1 MPLLYTFS
9 THMSTLFL
17 LKNKVYFA
25 VAADY
30 SQACDML
37 YIIAYAAIPDIIMIL
52 HFAVCLDTVPCYT
65 LHSAMII
72 YCMST

>member
-1 MPLLYTFS
+1 
-9 THMSTLFL
+9 MSTLFL

-25 VAADY
+25 VAAGY

-37 YIIAYAAIPDIIMIL
+37 YIIAYVAMHDTIMIL
-52 HFAVCLDTVPCYT
+52 HFAVCLDTVPCYA
-65 LHSAMII
+65 LHSAMMF

>member
-1 MPLLYTFS
+1 
-9 THMSTLFL
+9 MSTLFL

-25 VAADY
+25 VAAGY

-37 YIIAYAAIPDIIMIL
+37 YIIVYAAMHDIIMIL
-52 HFAVCLDTVPCYT
+52 HFSVCCLDTVPCYD

-72 YCMST
+72 YCMSA